1 MTSPYHQIDVTVNP
15 PSDRVFWNTWVGQV
29 YFDQTMR
36 EIDQGRIEKAVR
48 EIIEAL
54 GEDPEREG
62 LVDTPERVANFYAEV
77 FDGIHQE
84 PGDVV
89 DAFFGEEHYQEIVMV
104 REIPFYSMCEHH
116 FVPFHGQA
124 HVAYIPRGRVT
135 GLSKLAR
142 LVEGYARRPQMQE
155 RLTAQVADAL
165 ADRLDPLG
173 VMVVVEAEHLCM
185 SMRGI
190 KKPGAVT
197 VTSAV
202 RGTMQTDSATR
213 AEAMALLF
221 GTTR

>member
-1 MTSPYHQIDVTVNP
+1 MS
-15 PSDRVFWNTWVGQV
+15 
-29 YFDQTMR
+29 

-54 GEDPEREG
+54 GDDPDREG
-62 LVDTPERVANFYAEV
+62 LAETPQRVAAFYAEV
-77 FDGIHQE
+77 FDGLHQD
-84 PGDVV
+84 PGDLV
-89 DAFFGEEHYQEIVMV
+89 DAFFGDEHYQEIVMV

-116 FVPFHGQA
+116 LVPFHGQA
-124 HVAYIPRGRVT
+124 HVAYIPKGRVT

-142 LVEGYARRPQMQE
+142 LVEGFARRPQMQE

-165 ADRLDPLG
+165 NERLEPLG

-185 SMRGI
+185 SMRGVR
-190 KKPGAVT
+190 KPGAKT

-202 RGTMQTDSATR
+202 RGIMETQPATR

-221 GTTR
+221 GTSR

>member
-1 MTSPYHQIDVTVNP
+1 MN
-15 PSDRVFWNTWVGQV
+15 
-29 YFDQTMR
+29 
-36 EIDQGRIEKAVR
+36 EIDQGRIEKAFR

-62 LVDTPERVANFYAEV
+62 LAETPERVANFYAEV
-77 FDGIHQE
+77 FDGLHRE

-124 HVAYIPRGRVT
+124 HVAYIPKGKVT

-142 LVEGYARRPQMQE
+142 LVDGFARRPQMQE

-165 ADRLDPLG
+165 ADRLEPLG

-185 SMRGI
+185 SMRGV

-202 RGTMQTDSATR
+202 RGIMESQPATR
-213 AEAMALLF
+213 AEAMSLLF
-221 GTTR
+221 GTSR

>member
-1 MTSPYHQIDVTVNP
+1 MSEIGDGIEAID
-15 PSDRVFWNTWVGQV
+15 R
-29 YFDQTMR
+29 
-36 EIDQGRIEKAVR
+36 GRIEKAVR

-62 LVDTPERVANFYAEV
+62 LSDTPERVANFYAEV
-77 FDGIHQE
+77 FDGLHRE

-89 DAFFGEEHYQEIVMV
+89 DAFFGDEHYQEIVMV

-124 HVAYIPRGRVT
+124 HVAYIPKGRIT

-142 LVEGYARRPQMQE
+142 LVEGFARRPQMQE

-165 ADRLDPLG
+165 TERLEPLG

-185 SMRGI
+185 SMRGV
-190 KKPGAVT
+190 KKPGATT

-202 RGTMQTDSATR
+202 RGIMESQPATR
-213 AEAMALLF
+213 AEAMSLLF
-221 GTTR
+221 GTAR

>member
-1 MTSPYHQIDVTVNP
+1 MTSRSSHLGVIWEFCGIGGGSRPIFFVVSEIEP
-15 PSDRVFWNTWVGQV
+15 
-29 YFDQTMR
+29 
-36 EIDQGRIEKAVR
+36 IDQGRIEKAVR

-54 GEDPEREG
+54 GEDPDREG
-62 LVDTPERVANFYAEV
+62 LVDTPERVAAFYAEV
-77 FDGIHQE
+77 FDGIHRD

-142 LVEGYARRPQMQE
+142 LVEGFARRPQMQE

-165 ADRLDPLG
+165 TDRLEPLG

-185 SMRGI
+185 SMRGV
-190 KKPGAVT
+190 KKPGATT

-202 RGTMQTDSATR
+202 RGIMESQPATR

-221 GTTR
+221 GTVR

>member
-1 MTSPYHQIDVTVNP
+1 MNQ
-15 PSDRVFWNTWVGQV
+15 
-29 YFDQTMR
+29 
-36 EIDQGRIEKAVR
+36 IDQGRIEKAVR

-62 LVDTPERVANFYAEV
+62 LLDTPQRVAAFYAEV
-77 FDGIHQE
+77 FDGLHRD

-142 LVEGYARRPQMQE
+142 LVEGFARRPQMQE

-165 ADRLDPLG
+165 AERLEPLG

-185 SMRGI
+185 SMRGV
-190 KKPGAVT
+190 KKPGAIT

-202 RGTMQTDSATR
+202 RGTMESQPATR
-213 AEAMALLF
+213 AEAMSLLF

>member
-1 MTSPYHQIDVTVNP
+1 MND
-15 PSDRVFWNTWVGQV
+15 
-29 YFDQTMR
+29 
-36 EIDQGRIEKAVR
+36 IDQGRIEKAVR

-62 LVDTPERVANFYAEV
+62 LVDTPERMANFYAEV
-77 FDGIHQE
+77 FDGIHRE
-84 PGDVV
+84 PGDVI

-142 LVEGYARRPQMQE
+142 LVEGFARRPQMQE

-165 ADRLDPLG
+165 ADRLEPLG

-202 RGTMQTDSATR
+202 RGTMQTDSSTR

>member
-1 MTSPYHQIDVTVNP
+1 MADIDLA
-15 PSDRVFWNTWVGQV
+15 
-29 YFDQTMR
+29 
-36 EIDQGRIEKAVR
+36 RIEKAVR

-54 GEDPEREG
+54 GEDSEREG
-62 LVDTPERVANFYAEV
+62 LAETPQRVAKFYAEV
-77 FDGIHQE
+77 FDGLHRD

-124 HVAYIPRGRVT
+124 HVAYMPKGRVT

-142 LVEGYARRPQMQE
+142 LVDGYARRPQMQE

-165 ADRLDPLG
+165 TERLDPLG
-173 VMVVVEAEHLCM
+173 VIVVVEAEHLCM
-185 SMRGI
+185 SMRGV
-190 KKPGAVT
+190 KKPGATT

-202 RGTMQTDSATR
+202 RGVMESQPATR
-213 AEAMALLF
+213 AEAMSLLF
-221 GTTR
+221 GTRR

>member
-1 MTSPYHQIDVTVNP
+1 MT
-15 PSDRVFWNTWVGQV
+15 
-29 YFDQTMR
+29 

-54 GEDPEREG
+54 GEDPDREG
-62 LVDTPERVANFYAEV
+62 LVETPQRVAKFYAEV
-77 FDGIHQE
+77 FDGLHRD
-84 PGDVV
+84 PGDLV

-124 HVAYIPRGRVT
+124 HVAYMPKGRVT

-142 LVEGYARRPQMQE
+142 IVEGFARRPQMQE
-155 RLTAQVADAL
+155 RLTAQVADTL
-165 ADRLDPLG
+165 TERLDPLG
-173 VMVVVEAEHLCM
+173 VLVVVEAEHLCM
-185 SMRGI
+185 SMRGVR
-190 KKPGAVT
+190 KPGATT

-202 RGTMQTDSATR
+202 RGVMESQPATR
-213 AEAMALLF
+213 AEAMSLLF

>member
-1 MTSPYHQIDVTVNP
+1 VFGLFSLGMSEIEPKIEEIIDL
-15 PSDRVFWNTWVGQV
+15 
-29 YFDQTMR
+29 
-36 EIDQGRIEKAVR
+36 GRIEKAVR

-54 GEDPEREG
+54 GEDPGREG
-62 LVDTPERVANFYAEV
+62 LVDTPERVAAFYAEV
-77 FDGIHQE
+77 FDGLHRD

-124 HVAYIPRGRVT
+124 HVAYIPKGQVT

-142 LVEGYARRPQMQE
+142 LVEGFARRPQMQE

-165 ADRLDPLG
+165 SERLQPLG

-185 SMRGI
+185 SMRGV
-190 KKPGAVT
+190 KKPGATT

-202 RGTMQTDSATR
+202 RGIMESQPATR
-213 AEAMALLF
+213 AEAMSLLF
-221 GTTR
+221 GTSR